1 VRYDAKA
8 VSHRDFI
15 GMQGQLA
22 EHPLAELIREI
33 NRARLSGALRLSH
46 DRAKAVIYFD
56 SGELI
61 LAASNVRAHRLREAL
76 KRYGLTEEDLSIY
89 ESALTDEEL
98 AGQILANAKLTK
110 EALDAIRAKQAGDVL
125 RVTLL
130 WTEGTWQ
137 FDDRVRLAADD
148 RVSVD
153 VSRFLLECARHL
165 PFSFVRARFNDYRG
179 SYSFSGA
186 GGSMKLLPIEATV
199 MSRAAAAGTN
209 NISIEELTTN
219 GTSSEDSLRS
229 VYALSLSGLLE
240 PSDWPTALASVP
252 QLKSAPPATIK
263 APPPA
268 QPEIQKSDEKD
279 ADALFRRLGAATNH
293 YEVLGVAPD
302 ATDDEIKREY
312 HSLALQFHPDRFH
325 QSAPELRTKIEAAFA
340 NILQA
345 YETLSDEKQRAHYDK
360 RSLKPGT
367 KGKLRETNGA
377 RKDKTEAQRE
387 RAEASF
393 QRGIN
398 ALTRQQYDEAIRS
411 LAEAALLEPR
421 EARYRANYGHA
432 LMSRPNMRR
441 NAEFELQAAVRLE
454 PNNAPY
460 RIMLAELY
468 RELGLFRRAE
478 GEVERALTLDP
489 KNQAARALLSS
500 LKGKRDAIY

>member
-1 VRYDAKA
+1 
-8 VSHRDFI
+8 
-15 GMQGQLA
+15 MQGQLA

-33 NRARLSGALRLSH
+33 NRAGFSGALRLSR
-46 DRAKAVIYFD
+46 DRAKAVVYFD

-76 KRYGLTEEDLSIY
+76 KRHGLTDEDLSNF
-89 ESALTDEEL
+89 ETALTDEEL
-98 AGQILANAKLTK
+98 AGQIFASAKLTK

-148 RVSVD
+148 RVPLD

-165 PFSFVRARFNDYRG
+165 PFSFVQARFHNHG
-179 SYSFSGA
+179 GNYSFSGA
-186 GGSMKLLPIEATV
+186 AGSMKLLPVEATV
-199 MSRAAAAGTN
+199 MSRAAAAGA
-209 NISIEELTTN
+209 NITIEELTTN
-219 GTSSEDSLRS
+219 GKSSEDSLRS

-240 PSDWPTALASVP
+240 PSDWPSALGSVP
-252 QLKSAPPATIK
+252 HPKSASYATVK
-263 APPPA
+263 APPPG
-268 QPEIQKSDEKD
+268 QPEIQKSEEKD
-279 ADALFRRLGAATNH
+279 ADALFGRLGAAANF

-302 ATDDEIKREY
+302 ATDDEIKQEY
-312 HSLALQFHPDRFH
+312 RSLALQFHPDRFH
-325 QSAPELRTKIEAAFA
+325 QSAPELRTKIESAFA

-345 YETLSDEKQRAHYDK
+345 YETLSDAKQRAHYDK

-367 KGKLRETNGA
+367 KAQLRETKDA
-377 RKDKTEAQRE
+377 RSDKTLSQRE

-398 ALTRQQYDEAIRS
+398 ALTRQQSDEAIRC

-454 PNNAPY
+454 SNNASY
-460 RIMLAELY
+460 RMMLAELY
-468 RELGLFRRAE
+468 KELGLIRRAE
-478 GEVERALTLDP
+478 GEAERALTLDP
-489 KNQAARALLSS
+489 KNQAARTLLSR
-500 LKGKRDAIY
+500 LKGKKNATY

>member
-1 VRYDAKA
+1 
-8 VSHRDFI
+8 
-15 GMQGQLA
+15 MQGQLA

-33 NRARLSGALRLSH
+33 SRAGLSGALRLSR
-46 DRAKAVIYFD
+46 DQAKAVIYFE
-56 SGELI
+56 SGNLI
-61 LAASNVRAHRLREAL
+61 LAASNVRAHRLRDAL
-76 KRYGLTEEDLSIY
+76 KRHGFTDKDLSNY
-89 ESALTDEEL
+89 EATLTDDEL
-98 AGQILANAKLTK
+98 ATQILASARLTK
-110 EALDAIRAKQAGDVL
+110 EALEAIRARQAEDVL

-148 RVSVD
+148 RVPVD

-165 PFSFVRARFNDYRG
+165 PFTFVQTRFNGNRE
-179 SYSFSGA
+179 SYSFA
-186 GGSMKLLPIEATV
+186 GDSSSMKLLPVEASV
-199 MSRAAAAGTN
+199 MSRAAAAGT
-209 NISIEELTTN
+209 SITIQELTTN
-219 GTSSEDSLRS
+219 GKSSEDIMRS

-240 PSDWPTALASVP
+240 PTDWPSALGNVIQPKSTSVATA
-252 QLKSAPPATIK
+252 K
-263 APPPA
+263 APPPI
-268 QPEIQKSDEKD
+268 QPDLQKSDEKD
-279 ADALFRRLGAATNH
+279 ADALFSRLGAATNH

-302 ATDDEIKREY
+302 ATDDEIKQEY
-312 HSLALQFHPDRFH
+312 RSLALQFHPDRFH

-360 RSLKPGT
+360 RSLQPGA
-367 KGKLRETNGA
+367 KAKLRETRDA
-377 RKDKTEAQRE
+377 RKDQTSSQRE

-393 QRGIN
+393 QRGIK
-398 ALTRQQYDEAIRS
+398 ALTGQQYDEAIRC

-460 RIMLAELY
+460 RLMLAELY
-468 RELGLFRRAE
+468 KELGLIRRAE
-478 GEVERALTLDP
+478 GEAERALTLDP
-489 KNQAARALLSS
+489 KNQAARTLLAS
-500 LKGKRDAIY
+500 LKGKKDATY

>member
-1 VRYDAKA
+1 
-8 VSHRDFI
+8 
-15 GMQGQLA
+15 MQGQLA
-22 EHPLAELIREI
+22 AHPLAELIREI
-33 NRARLSGALRLSH
+33 HRAGLSGALRLSR

-56 SGELI
+56 SGQLI

-76 KRYGLTEEDLSIY
+76 KRHGFTDEDLSNY
-89 ESALTDEEL
+89 ETALTDEEL
-98 AGQILANAKLTK
+98 AQQILASAKLTK
-110 EALDAIRAKQAGDVL
+110 EALEAIRARQAGDVL

-148 RVSVD
+148 HVPLD

-165 PFSFVRARFNDYRG
+165 PFSFVQARFNDYRG
-179 SYSFSGA
+179 SYSF
-186 GGSMKLLPIEATV
+186 GGDASSMKLLPVEATV
-199 MSRAAAAGTN
+199 MSRAAAAGTS
-209 NISIEELTTN
+209 ITIEELTTN
-219 GTSSEDSLRS
+219 GKSSEDSLRS

-240 PSDWPTALASVP
+240 PTDWPSALDSVP
-252 QLKSAPPATIK
+252 QPKSASPATVK
-263 APPPA
+263 EPPPT

-279 ADALFRRLGAATNH
+279 ADVLFSRLSTATNH

-302 ATDDEIKREY
+302 ATDDEIKQEY
-312 HSLALQFHPDRFH
+312 RSLALQFHPDRFH

-345 YETLSDEKQRAHYDK
+345 YETLSDEKQRHHYDK
-360 RSLKPGT
+360 RSLKPGA
-367 KGKLRETNGA
+367 KAKPREA
-377 RKDKTEAQRE
+377 KDPRKDNTAQQE

-398 ALTRQQYDEAIRS
+398 ALTRQQYDEAIRC

-454 PNNAPY
+454 PNNTPY
-460 RIMLAELY
+460 RLMLAELY
-468 RELGLFRRAE
+468 KELGLIRRAE
-478 GEVERALTLDP
+478 GEAERALTLDP
-489 KNQAARALLSS
+489 KNQAARTLLSS
-500 LKGKRDAIY
+500 LKGKKDATY